1 MGGETKNIDEIAGI
15 ISSRIFDELVWK
27 TQNTTDISWDCC
39 LRSHLNAKQLLS
51 ENPKKTHPTDVVF
64 KYKDPYSDITQYI
77 QTDLKSYCA
86 STLDG
91 TKSILN
97 TVRSLSQQVA
107 CAPRSPEWR
116 RLFVDSTNE
125 KYQVNGLLFIYN
137 HDNKY
142 DSDLIEKLNG
152 AATASYDF
160 PENSVIAVFDPTMIR
175 FLLDVTEHIETRR
188 GITDKVTQ
196 ETNMLWQKIPEIEN
210 CTYFYPDKHNKIATK
225 GKILPATIEM
235 ITSGMIFYSY
245 EHEYIRNDGG
255 DRIRNK
261 ILNIFWKE
269 EVDSSNHFI
278 FLLEYI
284 FNYQLLNQ
292 FDKIFVIT
300 PFSSHSSIHLQSAIN
315 DYIGI
320 YSFTQSHIET
330 LKEKIVSIPFVNQ
343 KLSIFEYQVASKQV
357 NRKCHFS

>member
-15 ISSRIFDELVWK
+15 ISSRIFDELGWK
-27 TQNTTDISWDCC
+27 VQETTDISWDCC
-39 LRSHLNAKQLLS
+39 LRSHLSSKQLLS
-51 ENPKKTHPTDVVF
+51 ETPKKTHPTDVVF
-64 KYKDPYSDITQYI
+64 KYKDPYSDETQYI

-91 TKSILN
+91 TQSILR
-97 TVRSLSQQVA
+97 TIRSLSQQVA

-116 RLFVDSTNE
+116 RLFVDNGNE

-142 DSDLIEKLNG
+142 DSDLLVKLSG
-152 AATASYDF
+152 AATAVYDF
-160 PENSVIAVFDPTMIR
+160 PEKSMISVFDPTMIR
-175 FLLDVTEHIETRR
+175 FLLDVTENIETRR
-188 GITDKVTQ
+188 YITDKVSQ
-196 ETNMLWQKIPEIEN
+196 EKNILWQKIPERN
-210 CTYFYPDKHNKIATK
+210 ACSYFYPDKHNKIATK
-225 GKILPATIEM
+225 GEILPATMEM

-245 EHEYIRNDGG
+245 EHDYIRNDDG
-255 DRIRNK
+255 DRLKNK
-261 ILNIFWKE
+261 VLNIFWKE
-269 EVDSSNHFI
+269 NVDSSSHFV

-300 PFSSHSSIHLQSAIN
+300 PFSIHASTHLQSAIN
-315 DYIGI
+315 EYMGI

-330 LKEKIVSIPFVNQ
+330 LKSKIFSIPFVNQ
-343 KLSIFEYQVASKQV
+343 KLSIFEYQVASKHI